1 MKYSSR
7 FFLYAPFGL
16 LLILAALAMGHW
28 WQIAHGLDAKLKAM
42 KGGEAVP
49 GVTLDWKGVTISGF
63 PFRLDIVFDGFS
75 AQGQGAHGP
84 FAWNADKFAI
94 HALTY
99 GAQKDVFEAEGNQR
113 LSWTD
118 AAGAGHSAAFLPG
131 SLRAS
136 AVRDAS
142 GLSRFDVDIIE
153 LDGRHSGNGDFSIG
167 RAQLHLR
174 RDPDG
179 KSIDLMAQGD
189 LVKAPGP
196 LGGARTFHVYQTL
209 SQGSAFAGLL
219 RGEKKPAQA
228 HALWLLA
235 GGAVKIT
242 QSELNGATAFTP
254 AQQDAALALLAPL
267 Y

>member
-1 MKYSSR
+1 MRYSSR

-16 LLILAALAMGHW
+16 LLILAVLAMGHW
-28 WQIAHGLDAKLKAM
+28 WQVAGAVDAKLKAM
-42 KGGEAVP
+42 KGREAVP
-49 GVTLDWKGVTISGF
+49 GVTLDWKGVTVSGF
-63 PFRLDIVFDGFS
+63 PFRLDIVFDRLVV
-75 AQGQGAHGP
+75 QGQGAHGP
-84 FAWNADKFAI
+84 FAWTTDKFAV

-99 GAQKDVFEAEGNQR
+99 GARKDVFEAEGSQR

-118 AAGAGHSAAFLPG
+118 AAGVRHDAAFLPG

-142 GLSRFDVDIIE
+142 GLSRFDADIIE
-153 LDGRHSGNGDFSIG
+153 LDGRNSPNGAFSIG

-189 LVKAPGP
+189 LVRAPGP
-196 LGGARTFHVYQTL
+196 LGAARTFHVYQTL

-219 RGEKKPAQA
+219 RGEKKPAEA

-242 QSELNGATAFTP
+242 QSELNGATTLAP
-254 AQQDAALALLAPL
+254 AQRDAALALLAPL